1 MPKLTIVR
9 GDCAD
14 TPTCPVIALPDTPD
28 GDVRLVARP
37 ITDPDELAQL
47 PIGPGEIGVTFPA
60 SLLPEVIFVAA
71 H

>member
-9 GDCAD
+9 ADCAD
-14 TPTCPVIALPDTPD
+14 TPTCPVIALPDVPD
-28 GDVRLVARP
+28 GDVRIVGRP

-47 PIGPGEIGVTFPA
+47 PIGPGEIAIAFPS
-60 SLLPEVIFVAA
+60 SLLPEVISVAA